1 MASYSTADIRNIA
14 LVGHQ
19 SSGKT
24 SLADA
29 ILHVTGV
36 TNRLGDVNTQSSHLD
51 FTDEAKARACSI
63 DSRASRST

>member
-1 MASYSTADIRNIA
+1 MASYSTADIRNVA

-29 ILHVTGV
+29 ILHVSGV
-36 TNRLGDVNTQSSHLD
+36 TNRLGDVNSKTSYMD
-51 FTDEAKARACSI
+51 FLEDIERRGK
-63 DSRASRST
+63 